1 MTTTIQQTG
10 KGLKFSM
17 VLSWLMIIAG
27 IALTVT
33 AHGVGIP
40 MSVIGVISLVVT
52 RILIWWNHA

>member
-10 KGLKFSM
+10 KGLKFFL

-33 AHGVGIP
+33 AHGIGIP

>member
-10 KGLKFSM
+10 KGLKFFL

-33 AHGVGIP
+33 AHGIGIP
-40 MSVIGVISLVVT
+40 MSVIGVVSLVVT

>member
-1 MTTTIQQTG
+1 MITTIQQTG
-10 KGLKFSM
+10 KGLKFSL

-33 AHGVGIP
+33 AHGIGIP

-52 RILIWWNHA
+52 RILTWWNHA

>member
-1 MTTTIQQTG
+1 MITTIQQTG
-10 KGLKFSM
+10 KGLKFSL

-33 AHGVGIP
+33 AHGIGVP
-40 MSVIGVISLVVT
+40 MSVIGVISMVVT

>member
-10 KGLKFSM
+10 KSLKFSL

-33 AHGVGIP
+33 AHGIGIP

>member
-1 MTTTIQQTG
+1 MITTIQQTG
-10 KGLKFSM
+10 KGLKFSL

>member
-1 MTTTIQQTG
+1 MITTIQQTG
-10 KGLKFSM
+10 KGLKFSL

-33 AHGVGIP
+33 AHGIGIP

-52 RILIWWNHA
+52 RALIWWNHA

>member
-10 KGLKFSM
+10 KGLKFSL

>member
-1 MTTTIQQTG
+1 MITTIQQTG
-10 KGLKFSM
+10 KGLKFSL

-33 AHGVGIP
+33 AHGIGIP
-40 MSVIGVISLVVT
+40 MSVIGAISLVVT

>member
-10 KGLKFSM
+10 KGLKFSL

-33 AHGVGIP
+33 AHGIGVP

>member
-10 KGLKFSM
+10 KGLKFFL

-33 AHGVGIP
+33 ANGIGIP

>member
-1 MTTTIQQTG
+1 MITTIQQTG
-10 KGLKFSM
+10 KGLKFSL

-33 AHGVGIP
+33 AHGIGIP
-40 MSVIGVISLVVT
+40 MSAIGVISLVVT

>member
-1 MTTTIQQTG
+1 MITTIQQTG
-10 KGLKFSM
+10 KGLKFSL

-33 AHGVGIP
+33 AHGIGIP

>member
-1 MTTTIQQTG
+1 MITTIQQTG
-10 KGLKFSM
+10 KGLKFSL

-52 RILIWWNHA
+52 RALIWWNHA

>member
-1 MTTTIQQTG
+1 MITTIQQTG
-10 KGLKFSM
+10 KGLKFSL

-33 AHGVGIP
+33 AHGIGVP

-52 RILIWWNHA
+52 RALIWWNHA

>member
-10 KGLKFSM
+10 KGLKFSL

-33 AHGVGIP
+33 AHGIGIP

>member
-10 KGLKFSM
+10 KGLKFFL

-33 AHGVGIP
+33 AHGIGIP
-40 MSVIGVISLVVT
+40 MSVIGAISLVVT

>member
-10 KGLKFSM
+10 KGLKFSL

-52 RILIWWNHA
+52 RALIWWNHA